1 MAAKAIVIVAGVG
14 PGTGS
19 AIARKFGAAYPI
31 ALLARKQEN
40 YEGLVKEINEK
51 GGKAIGFSTDVSSEA
66 SVKAAFRKIHDEYGI
81 APVAAAIFNA
91 PGIFLKKPLLDMSVD
106 EFGASWQVSCKG
118 AFIFSQATLPGLLRQ
133 AADSSAPH
141 PPTLIFTNATAAI
154 KANSQ
159 VSGFASAQHG
169 MRALYQS
176 IAREFAP
183 QGVHVAHAIIDGAI
197 DLPRTR
203 ELFRDCA
210 DEAMIGTGDI
220 AEAYWNLHLQSKRGF
235 TNEIDMRPMLEKW

>member
-1 MAAKAIVIVAGVG
+1 MNN
-14 PGTGS
+14 S
-19 AIARKFGAAYPI
+19 
-31 ALLARKQEN
+31 
-40 YEGLVKEINEK
+40 
-51 GGKAIGFSTDVSSEA
+51 
-66 SVKAAFRKIHDEYGI
+66 
-81 APVAAAIFNA
+81 
-91 PGIFLKKPLLDMSVD
+91 
-106 EFGASWQVSCKG
+106 KG

-133 AADSSAPH
+133 VADSNAPY

-159 VSGFASAQHG
+159 VSGFATAHHG

-183 QGVHVAHAIIDGAI
+183 RGVHVAHAIINGAI
-197 DLPRTR
+197 DFPRTR
-203 ELFRDCA
+203 ELLRDWA